1 MHTHKQSWDELASAP
16 ESFAMECV
24 VTPKTWERPYVVKPR
39 RDVKAWVEKPHR
51 TQHYESKVAHAIRSE
66 YGWRRPM
73 SEEQGALRLEA
84 EFSVHRPARRS
95 KREVYSPVKPDI
107 DNFARA
113 FLEGFDFRA
122 KTNEDDKDARHR
134 LSLVDMGSPIASM
147 ALTKR
152 WAERDE
158 WGMTRF
164 SLTHDGADGMP
175 FSPLMRGLESPTP
188 KGLVSFSDQGGVVR
202 LASDELPAA
211 PESYAAYYAEDPV
224 PWHEPRFTGQVLI
237 PDKRAHGYAEAIRRH
252 AMADYGLRKP
262 IDGPLLMEVEVIL
275 SPKSH
280 DSRWMQWI
288 LLVDYV
294 KVLMDALAYRLRT
307 PDGLQLGVFAQDSR
321 IAALMATMR
330 LAADGEKP
338 GTKFAIS
345 PMLGRQ
351 TAERMFRHIETGR
364 IL

>member
-1 MHTHKQSWDELASAP
+1 MHVHRERWDEMAP
-16 ESFAMECV
+16 APDSFAMECMV
-24 VTPKTWERPYVVKPR
+24 DPKTWERPYVVKPR
-39 RDVKAWVEKPHR
+39 KDVKAWVETPHR
-51 TQHYESKVAHAIRSE
+51 TQHYESKVSSAIRRE

-73 SEEQGALRLEA
+73 SDEGGGLRLEA
-84 EFSVHRPARRS
+84 EFSVHRPVRRS
-95 KREVYSPVKPDI
+95 RKEIYSPVKPDI

-122 KTNEDDKDARHR
+122 KTQEGDGKEGRR
-134 LSLVDMGSPIASM
+134 LSLVDMGSPIVAM

-164 SLTHDGADGMP
+164 SVTHDGDDGMP
-175 FSPLMRGLESPTP
+175 FSPLMRGLSSPTP
-188 KGLVSFSDQGGVVR
+188 KGVVAFSDQNGVVR
-202 LASDELPAA
+202 LVSGELPPA
-211 PESYAAYYAEDPV
+211 PDSYAAYYTEKPV
-224 PWHEPRFTGQVLI
+224 PWHEPRFYGQMLG
-237 PDKRAHGYAEAIRRH
+237 PDKRADAYAKAIRRR

-262 IDGPLLMEVEVIL
+262 IDGTLLLEVEVLL

-294 KVLMDALAYRLRT
+294 KILMDALVYRMKT

-321 IAALMATMR
+321 VAALMATMR
-330 LAADGEKP
+330 PAEPSERP
-338 GTKFAIS
+338 GVKFAVS
-345 PMLGRQ
+345 PMLGRE

-364 IL
+364 VL